1 MRSGFTIIEVLV
13 ALLAASIIA
22 LMSFEYLSNVVNLE
36 KKVKIKISKDRDE
49 LNAGNIIRLDL
60 LQSIPFLF
68 KDEAGRK
75 VSTPF
80 FGNQNNTLMSF
91 VSLSTS
97 DNAKDKSKLRRV
109 NYYIENDNLVRQTS
123 LPNNKAVVLSKRVLL
138 KDIKNYQILFGE
150 DLSLLDEKWPNNQI
164 SNSNDKQNKSY
175 PKLIVFS
182 YSIEQEERVLILSTY
197 K

>member
-36 KKVKIKISKDRDE
+36 TKVKIKISKDRDE
-49 LNAGNIIRLDL
+49 LNTGNIIRLDL

-80 FGNQNNTLMSF
+80 FGNQNNTLRTCPGS
-91 VSLSTS
+91 
-97 DNAKDKSKLRRV
+97 
-109 NYYIENDNLVRQTS
+109 
-123 LPNNKAVVLSKRVLL
+123 
-138 KDIKNYQILFGE
+138 
-150 DLSLLDEKWPNNQI
+150 
-164 SNSNDKQNKSY
+164 
-175 PKLIVFS
+175 VFRAC
-182 YSIEQEERVLILSTY
+182 SI
-197 K
+197 

>member
-36 KKVKIKISKDRDE
+36 TKVKIKISKDRDE
-49 LNAGNIIRLDL
+49 LNTGNIIRLDL

-97 DNAKDKSKLRRV
+97 FQKSQYKSASPRF
-109 NYYIENDNLVRQTS
+109 N
-123 LPNNKAVVLSKRVLL
+123 
-138 KDIKNYQILFGE
+138 ILFIM
-150 DLSLLDEKWPNNQI
+150 PC
-164 SNSNDKQNKSY
+164 Y
-175 PKLIVFS
+175 
-182 YSIEQEERVLILSTY
+182 T
-197 K
+197 

>member
-1 MRSGFTIIEVLV
+1 MRGGFTIIEVLV

-36 KKVKIKISKDRDE
+36 TKVKIKISKDRDE
-49 LNAGNIIRLDL
+49 LNTGNIIRLDL

-97 DNAKDKSKLRRV
+97 DNTKDKSKLRRV
-109 NYYIENDNLVRQTS
+109 NYYVENDNLVRQTT
-123 LPNNKAVVLSKRVLL
+123 LPNNHAVVLSKRILL
-138 KDIKNYQILFGE
+138 KNIQSRY
-150 DLSLLDEKWPNNQI
+150 
-164 SNSNDKQNKSY
+164 
-175 PKLIVFS
+175 
-182 YSIEQEERVLILSTY
+182 
-197 K
+197 